1 MFFLCKKLMMR
12 KLLLLFG
19 LLSNVIVHA
28 QVVMSEG
35 TFSVCDD
42 SFLDP
47 GGTLNYPGGT
57 IITTTLV
64 SADGGGLVVTFSFL
78 DLTFGEDL
86 LYVFEGESAASPL
99 LAVLTGSLVDYSLCI
114 PSGVV
119 TFGLFVASTG
129 NTGWQ
134 ATVACESC
142 ESAELP
148 VVAMSNTRVNTCGA
162 RFYDSGGP
170 DENYSNDESLITTF
184 CSTDFIHPLIAWFE
198 TLSIHYQQD
207 YLYVYDGASIDDPL
221 IAQFTGGGYTSP
233 IVASSQ
239 ACLTFQFISG
249 SGQTEEGWDGRVT
262 CLNGIEVGIE
272 EDTSFLVD
280 VYPNPASEH
289 CSIECA
295 GAFEYFVYQSSG
307 MLVLHGSGFGFE
319 QLDIRSWDAGFY
331 LLEVRS
337 GKGLGQFKV
346 VKE

>member
-1 MFFLCKKLMMR
+1 MMR
-12 KLLLLFG
+12 YLLLVLGLFSLG
-19 LLSNVIVHA
+19 VVHS
-28 QVVMSEG
+28 QIIMSEG
-35 TFSVCDD
+35 TFTVCND

-47 GGTLNYPGGT
+47 GGTLDYQGGT
-57 IITTTLV
+57 VLTTTLV
-64 SADGGGLVVTFSFL
+64 SADGGGLLVTFSFL
-78 DLTFGEDL
+78 DLTFEEDL
-86 LYVFEGESAASPL
+86 LYVFEGASAASPL

-119 TFGLFVASTG
+119 TFGLFAASTG

-142 ESAELP
+142 ENTELP
-148 VVAMSNTRVNTCGA
+148 VVTMSNTRVNTCGVQ
-162 RFYDSGGP
+162 FYDSGGP
-170 DENYSNDESLITTF
+170 EENYSNDESLITTF
-184 CSTDFIHPLIAWFE
+184 CSSDFNHPLVAWFE
-198 TLSIHYQQD
+198 TVSIQYQQD
-207 YLYVYDGASIDDPL
+207 YLYVYDGSSIDAPL
-221 IAQFTGGGYTSP
+221 IAQLTGGYTAP

-249 SGQTEEGWDGRVT
+249 SGQTSEGWYGEVA
-262 CLNGIEVGIE
+262 CLNGIELGIL
-272 EDTSFLVD
+272 EDTSFLVN

-307 MLVLHGSGFGFE
+307 KLVLHDRGFGLE
-319 QLDIRSWDAGFY
+319 QLDIRNWDAGFY

-337 GKGLGQFKV
+337 GKGLRQFKV